1 MKYQRGFT
9 LIELVVVIVLLG
21 IISVTAA
28 PRFLN
33 IQDDARDSAYLSLK
47 GSFQSAVTLFH
58 SKWMID
64 GERTTDGLE
73 GGDWGY
79 TIYNLHFN
87 KYGYPRISEEIQKC
101 DVIFSKLL
109 PDSSLTFSDD
119 EIEISGS
126 GNGNMCTYTFKNSSY
141 KLRYIE
147 ESGEIT
153 LIKDSSLS

>member
-28 PRFLN
+28 PKFLN
-33 IQDDARDSAYLSLK
+33 VQDDARTSAYLSLK

-64 GERTTDGLE
+64 GEPNTDNLE

-87 KYGYPRISEEIQKC
+87 KFGYPRISKDIQEC
-101 DVIFSKLL
+101 YVIFNNLL
-109 PDSSLTFSDD
+109 PDSSLTFSKDD
-119 EIEISGS
+119 TNIDTSGS
-126 GNGNMCTYTFKNSSY
+126 GNGNMCTYTLKNSSY
-141 KLRYIE
+141 KLKYIE
-147 ESGEIT
+147 ENGEVT
-153 LIKDSSLS
+153 LVKI